1 MAKKRKLPRLSIVIP
16 TLNEERNLPRVFEDI
31 SKSVKEK
38 DCEIIVVDGHS
49 RDGTV
54 SFARKKGARIIYD
67 SIGKGA
73 AIKKGLEASRGR
85 TIVIMD
91 ADFSHS
97 AEEINR
103 MVERIEKRG
112 FDVVM
117 GSRFI
122 QGGGSGDITVLRFLG
137 NKLFVFLVNLIWG
150 TKYTDL
156 CYGYR
161 AFSRKAARTLSPK
174 LASGGFGI
182 ETEISILAAKERMKI
197 CEVPSYE
204 KLRLHGEGNLRTFRD
219 GFIILRTI
227 AKEAFSR

>member
-1 MAKKRKLPRLSIVIP
+1 MAKNRKPPRLSIVIP
-16 TLNEERNLPRVFEDI
+16 TLNEERNLPRVLEDI
-31 SKSVKEK
+31 SKSVREK
-38 DCEIIVVDGHS
+38 SREIIVVDGHS

-54 SFARKKGARIIYD
+54 RIAKSKGARIIYD

-73 AIKKGLEASRGR
+73 AIKKGLLASRGR

-97 AEEINR
+97 AEEING
-103 MVERIEKRG
+103 MVERIEKGG
-112 FDVVM
+112 FDVAM
-117 GSRFI
+117 GSRFMP
-122 QGGGSGDITVLRFLG
+122 GGGSGDITVLRFLG
-137 NKLFVFLVNLIWG
+137 NKFFVSLVNLVWR
-150 TKYTDL
+150 TRYTDL

-161 AFSRKAARTLSPK
+161 AFSRKAARILSPK

-182 ETEISILAAKERMKI
+182 ETEISILAAKKRMRI

-227 AKEAFSR
+227 AKEAFSK